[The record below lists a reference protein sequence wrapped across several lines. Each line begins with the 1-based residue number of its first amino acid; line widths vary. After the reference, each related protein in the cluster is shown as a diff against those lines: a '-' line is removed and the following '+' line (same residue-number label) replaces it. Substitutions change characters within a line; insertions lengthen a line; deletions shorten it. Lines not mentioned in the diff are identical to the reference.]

1 MVIKL
6 KIDLVDYKTVRVF
19 LSENDMRELSLEY
32 ETMDYNN
39 DQTKRAV
46 KTILHTVNTVL
57 SLDLNSSKLFI
68 EAFPGEDGEN
78 SCILYISMLEKYKG
92 SARRE
97 LSTPIVFS
105 LNSIDALSAL
115 SKRIFKQYSHLVLK
129 SSLYLMDKKYM
140 LMIYTYSR
148 LDKKLTALASEYAVI
163 YGRGKIADSFIR
175 EHANELIGSNALEK
189 VVENLC

>member
-1 MVIKL
+1 MRFIL

-19 LSENDMRELSLEY
+19 LSPDDMRELSLEY
-32 ETMDYNN
+32 ETMDYSN
-39 DQTKRAV
+39 DKTKRAV
-46 KTILHTVNTVL
+46 KTILHAVNAVL

-68 EAFPGEDGEN
+68 EAFPGEEGDK

-105 LNSIDALSAL
+105 LNDIDSLSAM
-115 SKRIFKQYSHLVLK
+115 SERIFRQYSHLVLK
-129 SSLYLMDKKYM
+129 SSLYLMDEKYM

-148 LDKKLTALASEYAVI
+148 LDKKLIALASEYAVI

-175 EHANELIGSNALEK
+175 EHAHELIASNAIET